1 MRRGFTLI
9 ELLVVIAILASL
21 LLPALSL
28 AKRKAWITTCMNNLK
43 QMGLGSQMYADDDSL
58 GRLTGCESPGDDN
71 LNWLY
76 PEFIPDKN
84 LFICPSTRNYIGAE
98 DQRDFIPKSNS
109 RWRVHPDVL
118 DMRWLIY
125 AHHEQWDACLNIAST
140 IVKMVP
146 DRVLSW
152 VNKAYSMRWA
162 NDGSIEKAK
171 PVLLEAAELF
181 PGDSTIQYHLACYC
195 SQLGQLD
202 AAQEHLHKSYELG
215 DAKQIKLMA
224 LDDEDLKP
232 LWEGE
237 AQ

>member
-1 MRRGFTLI
+1 MTKLAQLKHPDPMHLEAAAGWIQLGDYDAAND
-9 ELLVVIAILASL
+9 ELENI
-21 LLPALSL
+21 
-28 AKRKAWITTCMNNLK
+28 R
-43 QMGLGSQMYADDDSL
+43 
-58 GRLTGCESPGDDN
+58 
-71 LNWLY
+71 
-76 PEFIPDKN
+76 
-84 LFICPSTRNYIGAE
+84 AE
-98 DQRDFIPKSNS
+98 
-109 RWRVHPDVL
+109 WRAHPDVL
-118 DMRWLIY
+118 NLRWLIY
-125 AHHEQWDACLNIAST
+125 SHHEQWDACLDIASA
-140 IVKMVP
+140 IVKMTP

-232 LWEGE
+232 LWDGE
-237 AQ
+237 VK

>member
-1 MRRGFTLI
+1 MTKLAQLKHPDPMHLKAAAGWIQLGDYDAAND
-9 ELLVVIAILASL
+9 ELENI
-21 LLPALSL
+21 
-28 AKRKAWITTCMNNLK
+28 R
-43 QMGLGSQMYADDDSL
+43 
-58 GRLTGCESPGDDN
+58 
-71 LNWLY
+71 
-76 PEFIPDKN
+76 
-84 LFICPSTRNYIGAE
+84 AE
-98 DQRDFIPKSNS
+98 
-109 RWRVHPDVL
+109 WRAHPDVL
-118 DMRWLIY
+118 DLRWFIY
-125 AHHEQWDACLNIAST
+125 SHHEQWDACLDIAT
-140 IVKMVP
+140 AIVKMTP

-171 PVLLEAAELF
+171 PVLLEVAQLF

-202 AAQEHLHKSYELG
+202 AAQEYLDKSYELG

-237 AQ
+237 AK